1 MSNHLAIATVTAALG
16 QLVHAAA
23 QGSGVGAVGLKFGRP
38 TAPASSSERKVHVY
52 LYQVTPNA
60 ALRNA
65 DTPTR
70 DASGRLTQRPRAALD
85 LFYLVSFFGNA
96 DALEPD
102 RMLGAAVRDL
112 HARPL
117 LNGEAIADAIASRP
131 ALSRSDLAAAVE
143 RVKFTPIGM
152 TLDELSRLWS
162 VMTQTPHA
170 LSVAYQAAVV
180 LIEAEAAAPLAAP
193 VLRRGPSDQGVT
205 VSLGAAPAI
214 IGTWMGTPEAFALTP
229 RPPSFPNACLGLRL
243 AIRASNIGGDALAL
257 RFAHPRQGAFEVAIP
272 PDAIAGDEL
281 HLDLT
286 EALAGAVGWCAGV
299 YAVSLA
305 VTRAGE
311 TSVSGAVPLALAPRI
326 STITPSP
333 AARDGV
339 GGVSLTIGCEPPVR
353 AGQQPR
359 LLIDRVDVAVP
370 ALGADGGTVTF
381 AIADAPAVTDAL
393 VRLRVADAASGGGAA
408 TSVDSMPF
416 AFDAATG
423 RFGFDPA
430 QRITIT

>member
-38 TAPASSSERKVHVY
+38 TAPASQSERKVHVY
-52 LYQVTPNA
+52 LYQVAPNG

-70 DASGRLTQRPRAALD
+70 DAAGRLTQRPRAALD
-85 LFYLVSFFGNA
+85 LFYLVSFFGDA
-96 DALEPD
+96 DTLEPD
-102 RMLGAAVRDL
+102 RMLGATVRDL

-117 LNGEAIADAIASRP
+117 LNAQAITDAIASRP

-180 LIEAEAAAPLAAP
+180 LIETEEPAPIAAP
-193 VLRRGPSDQGVT
+193 VLRRGPDDRGVT
-205 VSLGAAPAI
+205 ASLGATPAI
-214 IGTWMGTPEAFALTP
+214 AGTWIGTPDAFARTP
-229 RPPSFPNACLGLRL
+229 RPPSFPNARLGLRL
-243 AIRASNIGGDALAL
+243 AIRASHLGGEAVAL
-257 RFAHPRQGAFEVAIP
+257 RFAHPRQGTFEVAIP
-272 PDAIAGDEL
+272 PGAIEGDEL
-281 HLDLT
+281 HLDLSL
-286 EALAGAVGWCAGV
+286 ALAGAVGWCAGV
-299 YAVSLA
+299 YAVTLA
-305 VTRAGE
+305 VTRGGE
-311 TSVSGAVPLALAPRI
+311 TRISGAVPLALAPRLTSI
-326 STITPSP
+326 APSP

-339 GGVSLTIGCEPPVR
+339 GAVSLSIGCEPPLR

-359 LLIDRVDVAVP
+359 LLLEGLEA
-370 ALGADGGTVTF
+370 ALEPLAADSASLLF
-381 AIADAPAVTDAL
+381 AIADAPALSDAL
-393 VRLRVADAASGGGAA
+393 VRLRVVDGASGGGAA

-416 AFDAATG
+416 AFDAGAG

-430 QRITIT
+430 QRLTIT

>member
-38 TAPASSSERKVHVY
+38 TAPASQSERKVHVY
-52 LYQVTPNA
+52 LYQVAPNG

-70 DASGRLTQRPRAALD
+70 DAAGRLTQRPRAALD
-85 LFYLVSFFGNA
+85 LFYLVSFFGDA
-96 DALEPD
+96 DT
-102 RMLGAAVRDL
+102 
-112 HARPL
+112 
-117 LNGEAIADAIASRP
+117 IASRP

-180 LIEAEAAAPLAAP
+180 LIETEEPAPIAAP
-193 VLRRGPSDQGVT
+193 VLRRGPDDRGVT
-205 VSLGAAPAI
+205 ASLGATPAI
-214 IGTWMGTPEAFALTP
+214 AGTWIGTPEAFARTP
-229 RPPSFPNACLGLRL
+229 RPPSFPNARLGLRL
-243 AIRASNIGGDALAL
+243 AIRASHLGGEAVAL
-257 RFAHPRQGAFEVAIP
+257 RFAHPRQGTFEVAIP
-272 PDAIAGDEL
+272 PGAIEGDEL
-281 HLDLT
+281 HLDLSL
-286 EALAGAVGWCAGV
+286 ALAGAVGWCAGV
-299 YAVSLA
+299 YAVTLA
-305 VTRAGE
+305 VTRGGE
-311 TSVSGAVPLALAPRI
+311 TRISGAVPLALAPRLTSI
-326 STITPSP
+326 APSP

-339 GGVSLTIGCEPPVR
+339 GAVSLSIGCEPPLR

-359 LLIDRVDVAVP
+359 LLLEGLEA
-370 ALGADGGTVTF
+370 ALEPLAADSASLLF
-381 AIADAPAVTDAL
+381 AIADAPALSDAL
-393 VRLRVADAASGGGAA
+393 VRLRVVDGASGGGAA

-416 AFDAATG
+416 AFDAGAG

-430 QRITIT
+430 QRLTIT